1 MFKKTSFECPKSKVK
16 SAISNLIRDNDVAS
30 YGELTENDNGFHF
43 TYDRFGKTTFSLI
56 LSETDTN
63 KTEVEMNLDIATTH
77 KIVLTDDAVNRNFDK
92 YNNILIEKYL

>member
-1 MFKKTSFECPKSKVK
+1 MFKKTNFEYPKSKVK
-16 SAISNLIRDNDVAS
+16 TAISNLIRDNDIAS
-30 YGELTENDNGFHF
+30 YGELTENDNSFHF

-63 KTEVEMNLDIATTH
+63 NTEVEIKLDIAPTH
-77 KIVLTDDAVNRNFDK
+77 KIVLTDDAVNKNFDK